1 LNIRI
6 LKAMIRKLGLIMFVA
21 GVTAIGA
28 QAQDKPN
35 ESRTWH
41 ISKGVQRQQLK
52 GEQAP
57 ALEIRSGN
65 ADWAI
70 AKGVHRSKSQPASG
84 NVTTTGY
91 PTWTISKG
99 VARQQA
105 EKSKR

>member
-1 LNIRI
+1 
-6 LKAMIRKLGLIMFVA
+6 MIKKIGLVMFVA
-21 GVTAIGA
+21 AMTAISA

-41 ISKGVQRQQLK
+41 ISKGVQRQQMK
-52 GEQAP
+52 GEQTP
-57 ALEIRSGN
+57 ALEIKSGN
-65 ADWAI
+65 ADWTI

-84 NVTTTGY
+84 NVATTGY

-105 EKSKR
+105 EKGKR

>member
-1 LNIRI
+1 
-6 LKAMIRKLGLIMFVA
+6 MIKKIGLVMFVA
-21 GVTAIGA
+21 AVTSISA

-57 ALEIRSGN
+57 AMEIKSGS

-70 AKGVHRSKSQPASG
+70 AKGVHRSKRQPASG
-84 NVTTTGY
+84 NVATTGY

-99 VARQQA
+99 AARQQA

>member
-1 LNIRI
+1 
-6 LKAMIRKLGLIMFVA
+6 MIKKIGLVLFVA

-35 ESRTWH
+35 DSRTWF
-41 ISKGVQRQQLK
+41 ISKGVQRLQIK

-57 ALEIRSGN
+57 ALEIKTGN
-65 ADWAI
+65 ADWVNS
-70 AKGVHRSKSQPASG
+70 KGVHRSQSQPAQG
-84 NVTTTGY
+84 NVAMTGY

>member
-1 LNIRI
+1 
-6 LKAMIRKLGLIMFVA
+6 MIKKIGLVMFVA
-21 GVTAIGA
+21 AVTAISS

-41 ISKGVQRQQLK
+41 ISKGVQRQQVK

-57 ALEIRSGN
+57 ALEIKSGN

-70 AKGVHRSKSQPASG
+70 AKGIHRSKREPATG
-84 NVTTTGY
+84 NVATSGY

-99 VARQQA
+99 AARQQA
-105 EKSKR
+105 ERNKR